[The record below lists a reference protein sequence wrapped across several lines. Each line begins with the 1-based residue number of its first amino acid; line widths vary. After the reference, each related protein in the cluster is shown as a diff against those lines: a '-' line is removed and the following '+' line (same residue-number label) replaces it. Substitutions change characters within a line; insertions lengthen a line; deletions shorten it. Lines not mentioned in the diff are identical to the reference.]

1 MLFSKS
7 VSRQSKANT
16 TCCREPEGAHAGPLL
31 PAMLQLLRDVY
42 AQLTP
47 RRRWQ
52 MLMVLLLMVVGAAA
66 ELFTMGAILPF
77 LALLTQPD
85 MAALPPVAART
96 LQRIAD
102 WWGIAPLLAAS
113 GLFAALAAVAAVLRL
128 LLTWASSRFVF
139 AVGADLGEEV
149 YRRILQQPYSYHL
162 QHNSSETL
170 AGVGK
175 VSILVMGF
183 LTPAMQLLIASVMAV
198 VLLVGMLLVNVQ
210 VALMA
215 GLTFGGLYFFI
226 NRWAKRQLR
235 RNGQVISAAEAQKIK
250 AIQEGVGAIRDVIL
264 DGNHQVYVATFA
276 ASDRP
281 QRTAQALNNVL
292 ASAPKYLVESAG
304 MVLIAFLAYF
314 LTQQRGG
321 AAQAVPVLGALA
333 LGAQRMLPH
342 MQNIY
347 NALASMQGNQAGAAD
362 AMALLQLPVPAPQ
375 GARDLPSQLPGA
387 APQAP
392 LVELQGVCFSYG
404 PSLPAV
410 LKGINLKIYRGQRI
424 GFVGATG
431 SGKSTLIDLIMG
443 LLLPTAG
450 KMRVDGVEVTAAT
463 MQAWQKRIAHVPQAI
478 FLTDSSIAENIALGI
493 AKDAIDMPRL
503 WAAIEHAQLK
513 DVINQLPHGLKTRV
527 GERGVQL
534 SGGQRQRIGIARA
547 LYKEADVLVLDE
559 ATSALDYDTEIR
571 VMNAIYELRPEM
583 AVLMIAH
590 RTSTLTRCSV
600 IYHVDKGGLTFEG
613 GRDV

>member
-1 MLFSKS
+1 MLS
-7 VSRQSKANT
+7 
-16 TCCREPEGAHAGPLL
+16 
-31 PAMLQLLRDVY
+31 AMLQLLRDVY

-52 MLMVLLLMVVGAAA
+52 MLMVLLLMVLGAAA

-85 MAALPPVAART
+85 MAALPRVVART
-96 LQRIAD
+96 LQAVAG
-102 WWGIAPLLAAS
+102 WWGVAPLMAASALFAVLAA
-113 GLFAALAAVAAVLRL
+113 AAAVLRL

-162 QHNSSETL
+162 QHNSSETI

-210 VALMA
+210 IALMA
-215 GLTFGGLYFFI
+215 GLAFGGMYFFI
-226 NRWAKRQLR
+226 NRGAKRQLH
-235 RNGQVISAAEAQKIK
+235 RNGQIISATEAQKIK

-264 DGNHQVYVATFA
+264 DGNHQVYVAAFA

-292 ASAPKYLVESAG
+292 ASAPKYVVESAG
-304 MVLIAFLAYF
+304 MVLIVFLAYF
-314 LTQQRGG
+314 LTRQPGG

-333 LGAQRMLPH
+333 LGAQRVLPH

-362 AMALLQLPVPAPQ
+362 AMALLQLPVPASQ
-375 GARDLPSQLPGA
+375 HAGRLALQTSGATLKT
-387 APQAP
+387 P
-392 LVELQGVCFSYG
+392 LLDLQGVCFSYD

-410 LKGINLKIYRGQRI
+410 LKGVYLQIYRGQRI

-443 LLLPTAG
+443 LLSPTAG
-450 KMRVDGVEVTAAT
+450 KILVDGVDLTAAN

-493 AKDAIDMPRL
+493 AKEAIDMPRL
-503 WAAIEHAQLK
+503 WTAIEQAQLK
-513 DVINQLPHGLKTRV
+513 DVVNQLPHGLKTRV

-547 LYKEADVLVLDE
+547 LYKNADMLILDE
-559 ATSALDYDTEIR
+559 ATSALDHDTEIR
-571 VMNAIYELRPEM
+571 VMDAIYELRPEM

-590 RTSTLTRCSV
+590 RTSTLTRCDV
-600 IYHVDKGGLTFEG
+600 IYHLNQGLLTFESG
-613 GRDV
+613 KNV

>member
-1 MLFSKS
+1 
-7 VSRQSKANT
+7 
-16 TCCREPEGAHAGPLL
+16 
-31 PAMLQLLRDVY
+31 
-42 AQLTP
+42 
-47 RRRWQ
+47 

-85 MAALPPVAART
+85 MAALPLVAART
-96 LQRIAD
+96 LQSIAD

-170 AGVGK
+170 AGVNK

-210 VALMA
+210 VALIA
-215 GLTFGGLYFFI
+215 GATFGGMYFLI

-264 DGNHQVYVATFA
+264 DGNHQVYVAAFA

-292 ASAPKYLVESAG
+292 ASAPKYVVESAG
-304 MVLIAFLAYF
+304 MVLIVFLAYY
-314 LTQQRGG
+314 LTRQPSG

-333 LGAQRMLPH
+333 LGAQRVLPH

-375 GARDLPSQLPGA
+375 RARPFALQTSGATPRE
-387 APQAP
+387 P
-392 LVELQGVCFSYG
+392 LLELQGVCFSYG
-404 PSLPAV
+404 PNLPAV
-410 LKGINLKIYRGQRI
+410 LTGVDLQIYRGQRI

-513 DVINQLPHGLKTRV
+513 DVVNQLPHGLETRV

-590 RTSTLTRCSV
+590 RTSTLARCSV
-600 IYHVDKGGLTFEG
+600 IYHVDKGGLTFESR
-613 GRDV
+613 RDV

>member
-1 MLFSKS
+1 
-7 VSRQSKANT
+7 
-16 TCCREPEGAHAGPLL
+16 
-31 PAMLQLLRDVY
+31 
-42 AQLTP
+42 
-47 RRRWQ
+47 

-85 MAALPPVAART
+85 RAALPPVAARA
-96 LQRIAD
+96 LQGVAG
-102 WWGIAPLLAAS
+102 WWGVTPLLAAS
-113 GLFAALAAVAAVLRL
+113 GLFAVLAAAAAVLRL

-183 LTPAMQLLIASVMAV
+183 LAPAMQLLIASVMAV

-215 GLTFGGLYFFI
+215 GLTFGGMYFFI
-226 NRWAKRQLR
+226 NRWAKRQLH
-235 RNGQVISAAEAQKIK
+235 RNGQVIAVAEAQKIK
-250 AIQEGVGAIRDVIL
+250 ALQEGVGAIRDVIL
-264 DGNHQVYVATFA
+264 DGNHQVYVAAFA
-276 ASDRP
+276 GSDRP

-292 ASAPKYLVESAG
+292 ASAPKYVVESAG
-304 MVLIAFLAYF
+304 MVLIVFLAYY
-314 LTQQRGG
+314 LTQQAGG

-333 LGAQRMLPH
+333 LGAQRVLPH

-347 NALASMQGNQAGAAD
+347 NAVAYMQGNQSGAAD
-362 AMALLQLPVPAPQ
+362 AIALLQLPVPAAQNAGRLAMQKPE
-375 GARDLPSQLPGA
+375 ATPK
-387 APQAP
+387 AP
-392 LVELQGVCFSYG
+392 LLDLQGIFFSYG
-404 PSLPAV
+404 HNLPAV
-410 LKGINLKIYRGQRI
+410 LKGVDLQITRGQRI

-443 LLLPTAG
+443 LLSPTAG
-450 KMRVDGVEVTAAT
+450 KMLVDGIELTAAN

-493 AKDAIDMPRL
+493 AKEAIDMPRL
-503 WAAIEHAQLK
+503 WAAVDQAQLR
-513 DVINQLPHGLKTRV
+513 DVVNQLPQGLDTRV

-547 LYKEADVLVLDE
+547 LYKNADVLILDE
-559 ATSALDYDTEIR
+559 ATSALDSDTESK
-571 VMNAIYELRPEM
+571 VMDAIYSLNPEM
-583 AVLMIAH
+583 VVLMIAH
-590 RTSTLTRCSV
+590 RTSTLARCGM
-600 IYHVDKGGLTFEG
+600 IYKMAAGRMIQQEAGEDKNAGKT
-613 GRDV
+613 